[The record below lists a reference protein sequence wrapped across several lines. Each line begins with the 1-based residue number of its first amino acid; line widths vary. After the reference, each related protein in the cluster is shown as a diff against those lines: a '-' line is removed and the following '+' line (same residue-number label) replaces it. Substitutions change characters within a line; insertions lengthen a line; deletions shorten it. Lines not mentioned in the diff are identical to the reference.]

1 MTAWDF
7 LKELNKVCCFMS
19 RERGGK
25 ATNSEL
31 KRWLQNK
38 SVSING
44 IRMEFDQEVGFPI
57 TEMFLFPKR
66 KVTLF

>member
-7 LKELNKVCCFMS
+7 LKDLHTTCNFMS
-19 RERGGK
+19 RERAGR

-31 KRWLQNK
+31 KRWLQNQ

-44 IRMEFDQEVGFPI
+44 VRMKFDQQVTFPV
-57 TEMFLFPKR
+57 TEMFLFPKKR
-66 KVTLF
+66 LTLF